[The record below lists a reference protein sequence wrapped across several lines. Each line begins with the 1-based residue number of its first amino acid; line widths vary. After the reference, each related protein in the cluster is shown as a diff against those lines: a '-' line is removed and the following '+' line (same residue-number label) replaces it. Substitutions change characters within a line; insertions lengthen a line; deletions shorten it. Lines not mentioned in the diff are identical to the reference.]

1 MKRFIPIALFTL
13 GIFLNLQAQTEPNPI
28 STAAPF
34 LLIAPDARSGG
45 MADMGVSTSPDANSQ
60 HWNPAKY
67 AFLESQY
74 TLGVNYTPWL
84 RNLTSDVFLG
94 SVTYANRLDERSS
107 WAASLTYFSLGA
119 IELRQTGDPNE
130 PVIIEKPNE
139 LALDGSYS
147 LRLSE
152 SFAMA
157 IGLRYIRSD
166 FALRVAN
173 SDINTINTFAVDVA
187 GYYQSSEKNYGTFN
201 GKWRSGFNISNIGSK
216 VSFTDS
222 GQQDFI
228 PTNLRFGGGFDFI
241 LDEYNTISTN
251 LEFNKLLVPTPPI
264 RDSNGNILSGK
275 DDNVGFFKGI
285 FQSFGDAPNGFKE
298 ELKEFTWAIGAEYL
312 YDKSFALRAGYFNES
327 DLKGAR
333 KFFTLGTG
341 FKFKSSQIDMSYLFN
356 ASDINNPLENTLR
369 FSLTFDFGDL
379 FEEF

>member
-1 MKRFIPIALFTL
+1 MKKSISIILLALVNIL
-13 GIFLNLQAQTEPNPI
+13 SIQAQTEPNPI

-45 MADMGVSTSPDANSQ
+45 MGDMGVSTAPDANSQ

-74 TLGVNYTPWL
+74 TLGINYTPWL

-94 SVTYANRLDERSS
+94 SVTYANRLDERSA

-130 PVIIEKPNE
+130 QVIIEKPNE
-139 LALDGSYS
+139 LSLDGSYS

-187 GYYQSSEKNYGTFN
+187 GYYQSSEENYGTFN
-201 GKWRSGFNISNIGSK
+201 GRWRGGFNISNLGSK

-251 LEFNKLLVPTPPI
+251 LEFNKLLVPTPPL
-264 RDSNGNILSGK
+264 RDGSGNIISGK
-275 DDNVGFFKGI
+275 DDNVGFFKGV
-285 FQSFGDAPNGFKE
+285 FQSFGDAPGGFKE
-298 ELKEFTWAIGAEYL
+298 EIKEYTWAFGAEYL
-312 YDKSFALRAGYFNES
+312 YDQSFALRAGYFNES
-327 DLKGAR
+327 KLKGAR
-333 KFFTLGTG
+333 KFFTLGAG
-341 FKFKSSQIDMSYLFN
+341 FKFKSSHIDMSYLFN

-369 FSLTFDFGDL
+369 FSLTFDFGDI
-379 FEEF
+379 FQEF